1 MAVGVAV
8 ALSVTRPGSR
18 RGLPPAVFLVGDSLN
33 VGIEPYL
40 ARSLPGW
47 QLRTDD
53 VPGRAT
59 AEGIE
64 AMRAA
69 GTSLAPRL
77 LVSLGTNDTTTPP
90 ETFRAEVREALALA
104 GRDRCVV
111 WFMIFRGGVPSTA
124 LNDVL
129 REEARRSD
137 TLRLVDWPA
146 LVRKHPD
153 WLGDDGIHGT
163 ASGYA
168 GRAEEA
174 AKALRAC

>member
-1 MAVGVAV
+1 
-8 ALSVTRPGSR
+8 
-18 RGLPPAVFLVGDSLN
+18 VGDSLN

-59 AEGIE
+59 AEGID

-111 WFMIFRGGVPSTA
+111 WFMVFRGGVSSTA

-129 REEARRSD
+129 REEAMRSD